1 MTFVQKTRA
10 FTLMKLTPSH
20 RYRDSKH
27 RQASNFLNH
36 GRDLHYYPVVASE
49 IDAGGRACRYKH
61 SLKTTFLTTGVNF
74 INILCTR
81 FLCESKLSS
90 FYLITFG
97 FAIFWH
103 QNIGKKVLSKMLM
116 KLTPGVNFTN
126 ILWAALAHIDPKSEK
141 IHWWLDYLSAPWGS
155 AQIKAVSK
163 HDVEIDLRCQFH
175 QHFTSRFYV
184 RKCFSL
190 LSSHHSLAL

>member
-1 MTFVQKTRA
+1 
-10 FTLMKLTPSH
+10 
-20 RYRDSKH
+20 
-27 RQASNFLNH
+27 
-36 GRDLHYYPVVASE
+36 VVASE

-74 INILCTR
+74 
-81 FLCESKLSS
+81 
-90 FYLITFG
+90 
-97 FAIFWH
+97 
-103 QNIGKKVLSKMLM
+103 
-116 KLTPGVNFTN
+116 TN
-126 ILWAALAHIDPKSEK
+126 ILWAVLAHIDPKSAK

-163 HDVEIDLRCQFH
+163 HDVEINPRCQFH